1 MQPQYIRFIK
11 SSNQVIQNNISSPA
25 TIHLRA
31 VQPVLHRQNTIAS
44 VQLLQGVTGVTAA
57 TPTRIII
64 NSSPSTVAF
73 TNGITALKT
82 NNSIIA
88 VPIRETPV
96 NSSSSV
102 VCIPV
107 KESSNDD
114 VKPTKDVFIQN
125 NEIEKSRIISTINV
139 ESNLQTVTPP
149 SKRKRISSPRC
160 KVVQRNEQKS
170 SKKLKQEEAG
180 ERPYNNDSLLSD
192 SILTEDEQ
200 KQLVQD
206 INDASL
212 PDLNA
217 K

>member
-73 TNGITALKT
+73 TNGTTALKT

-114 VKPTKDVFIQN
+114 VKPTKDVFKN
-125 NEIEKSRIISTINV
+125 ISTINV

-160 KVVQRNEQKS
+160 KVVQRNEKKS

-180 ERPYNNDSLLSD
+180 LKILKRKTWTENEPLLS
-192 SILTEDEQ
+192 SIYGLIII
-200 KQLVQD
+200 LV
-206 INDASL
+206 
-212 PDLNA
+212 
-217 K
+217 